1 MALFDGIDT
10 VFYQVCSMD
19 AAIDFYEGTLG
30 LKLMRREGNDWAEF
44 EAGGSVLAVS
54 GELATRPHQGGAKVV
69 LGTSDIDGVESHL
82 AQAGV
87 KRGPVQD
94 LGGARM
100 IEFYDPD
107 GNELIAIQ
115 SA

>member
-19 AAIDFYEGTLG
+19 SAIDFYEGTLG

-44 EAGGSVLAVS
+44 QAGDSILAVS

-69 LGTSDIDGVESHL
+69 LGTGDIQGVADHL
-82 AQAGV
+82 AEAGV
-87 KRGPVQD
+87 KRGAVQD
-94 LGGARM
+94 LGGAKM
-100 IEFYDPD
+100 LEFYDPD

-115 SA
+115 SS